1 MFTFL
6 KIMSED
12 SDKDKQLINRIISDE
27 YNSDE
32 DPFNP
37 FVAEDLEQCAFFT
50 DSICDQLFPRTK
62 QIVLAYNS
70 GRWVPRLREPRNLYG
85 ISPAR
90 HLSLIRWPHQCEVIR
105 DRIEHIDWI
114 PREPEPLYH
123 PTGLELEP
131 LFQYPRED
139 TVVYLADEANEESCF
154 VYSRVGGSYP
164 SKQVI
169 AQDWD
174 NTLIFEARFESGNLQ
189 KVVKVS
195 EFEYQLTLRTDL
207 YTTRHTQWYYFRV
220 TNTHA
225 GMPYRFTIV
234 NFTKPTSLYN
244 HGMRPLLYS
253 EVDAKIHQVGW
264 QRTGDEIKYYKNNL
278 GQDGHQYF
286 SLTWTFQFPHDRD
299 TCYFA
304 HCYPYTYSNLQDY
317 LAAIS
322 RDPVRSKFCK
332 IRILCHSLAR
342 NIVYV
347 LTITSPSESGKEA
360 KRKAAVILT
369 ARVHPGETNSSWIMK
384 GFLDYILGNSGNAQL
399 LRDTFIFKV
408 VPMLNP
414 DGVIVGNY
422 RCSLAGQDLN
432 RNYTSDLKE
441 SFPSVWY
448 TRNMIRR
455 VMEERDIL
463 LYCDLHGHSRKENV
477 FMYGCDG
484 GEQVEV
490 PCLHQRIFPLMMS
503 KNCPDKFSFPD
514 CNFKV
519 QKSKEGTGRVVMWK
533 MGIRNSYTLEATF
546 CGSKLGNRG
555 GTHFH
560 TEDLESIGYHFCDA
574 LLDYCDPDKSKYY
587 LCLKELEEMVKQE
600 VKTNSENLNCD
611 SDASVTDAMLDKDSS
626 THVSDSSDSSDT
638 TAHWLKPDTQVKS
651 KKKCMKTK
659 KERNSYLVTL
669 EKNHTNCT
677 QEQVRK
683 AKPSEEN
690 FHSITKNRGNGS
702 KNVSVCLPFSS
713 RSNDVTK
720 VQTSSMALHK
730 ILKEIDPMV
739 KEAIP
744 VAEANYT
751 EQYLSPYFPEQGS
764 DLDWTT
770 VSQPLKHFISQRLF
784 LPPAILKQMCYI
796 GATAGNGAI
805 SGCQLPKVVNRPKV
819 KEKKAQRR
827 VKLPVT
833 ASIKQVGKCFSSE
846 RLIQGAQ
853 DNILENNCLPLGLGE
868 SMSQDATL
876 PKRTNLSS
884 PFIRMTSRSVE
895 KHQGKRVT
903 SCTEK
908 TVTYLDHNAKSSSNR
923 EERKVKRPPLKSARS
938 GQIRTTN
945 QEANVRMIKS
955 CQTQESLQL
964 SLPIVPGAKGRQSNE
979 KCHEGEP
986 QPKAFGQHRADL
998 ATCSNMKGNM
1008 ARPTLSSK
1016 MILLAQHDNRETFRP
1031 DSLLCAIKK
1040 TSAKGL
1046 LCNIE
1051 TKAMAKRKA
1060 LEPGSQTLLTRP
1072 SSRNWV
1078 NFLSGL
1084 EIDANVVKNGTL
1096 QAKIYSQ
1103 PGSIQTGHQRW
1114 EMSGFTSDTLRD

>member
-455 VMEERDIL
+455 VMEERNIL

-574 LLDYCDPDKSKYY
+574 LLDYCDPDKSK
-587 LCLKELEEMVKQE
+587 
-600 VKTNSENLNCD
+600 
-611 SDASVTDAMLDKDSS
+611 
-626 THVSDSSDSSDT
+626 
-638 TAHWLKPDTQVKS
+638 
-651 KKKCMKTK
+651 
-659 KERNSYLVTL
+659 
-669 EKNHTNCT
+669 
-677 QEQVRK
+677 RK

>member
-12 SDKDKQLINRIISDE
+12 SDKDKQLINHIISDE

-85 ISPAR
+85 ISPAG

-114 PREPEPLYH
+114 PREPEALYH

-131 LFQYPRED
+131 LYQYPRD
-139 TVVYLADEANEESCF
+139 GTVVYSADEANEESCF
-154 VYSRVGGSYP
+154 VYSRVGGSFP
-164 SKQVI
+164 SKQVTV
-169 AQDWD
+169 QDWD

-207 YTTRHTQWYYFRV
+207 YTNRHTQWYYFRV
-220 TNTHA
+220 TNTQA

-253 EVDAKIHQVGW
+253 EVDAKIHRVGW
-264 QRTGDEIKYYKNNL
+264 QRTGDEIKYYKNNF

-384 GFLDYILGNSGNAQL
+384 GFLDYILGSSRDARL
-399 LRDTFIFKV
+399 LRDTFVFKV
-408 VPMLNP
+408 IPMLNP

-432 RNYTSDLKE
+432 RNYASDLKE

-455 VMEERDIL
+455 LMEERDIL

-477 FMYGCDG
+477 FMYGCDS
-484 GEQVEV
+484 GEQAEV

-555 GTHFH
+555 GTHFN

-587 LCLKELEEMVKQE
+587 LCLKELEEMVKQQA
-600 VKTNSENLNCD
+600 KTNSENLNCD

-626 THVSDSSDSSDT
+626 THVSDSSDSNDT
-638 TAHWLKPDTQVKS
+638 AAHWLKPDTQ
-651 KKKCMKTK
+651 
-659 KERNSYLVTL
+659 
-669 EKNHTNCT
+669 
-677 QEQVRK
+677 RK
-683 AKPSEEN
+683 AKTSEEN
-690 FHSITKNRGNGS
+690 FHSITKNRGTGS
-702 KNVSVCLPFSS
+702 KNVSVYLPFSS

-739 KEAIP
+739 KEAVP
-744 VAEANYT
+744 AVQANYT
-751 EQYLSPYFPEQGS
+751 EKYLSPYFPEQGL
-764 DLDWTT
+764 DLDWTN

-796 GATAGNGAI
+796 GSTAGNGAI
-805 SGCQLPKVVNRPKV
+805 SGCQLPKVMNRPKV

-833 ASIKQVGKCFSSE
+833 TSIKQVGKCFSSE
-846 RLIQGAQ
+846 RLTQGAEE
-853 DNILENNCLPLGLGE
+853 NILEKNCLPLGLGE

-876 PKRTNLSS
+876 SKRANLYS
-884 PFIRMTSRSVE
+884 PFFKMTSQSVE
-895 KHQGKRVT
+895 KHQGRRVT

-908 TVTYLDHNAKSSSNR
+908 TITL
-923 EERKVKRPPLKSARS
+923 
-938 GQIRTTN
+938 
-945 QEANVRMIKS
+945 
-955 CQTQESLQL
+955 
-964 SLPIVPGAKGRQSNE
+964 PGAKGRQSNE

-986 QPKAFGQHRADL
+986 QPKSFGQHRADL

-1016 MILLAQHDNRETFRP
+1016 MILLSQHDNRETFHP
-1031 DSLLCAIKK
+1031 SSLLCAMKK
-1040 TSAKGL
+1040 TSTKGL
-1046 LCNIE
+1046 LCNSE
-1051 TKAMAKRKA
+1051 TKAVAKRKT

-1084 EIDANVVKNGTL
+1084 EIDANVVKNSTL

-1103 PGSIQTGHQRW
+1103 QGSIQTGHQHW

>member
-114 PREPEPLYH
+114 PHEPEPLYH

-189 KVVKVS
+189 KVVKV
-195 EFEYQLTLRTDL
+195 
-207 YTTRHTQWYYFRV
+207 
-220 TNTHA
+220 
-225 GMPYRFTIV
+225 
-234 NFTKPTSLYN
+234 
-244 HGMRPLLYS
+244 
-253 EVDAKIHQVGW
+253 
-264 QRTGDEIKYYKNNL
+264 
-278 GQDGHQYF
+278 
-286 SLTWTFQFPHDRD
+286 
-299 TCYFA
+299 
-304 HCYPYTYSNLQDY
+304 
-317 LAAIS
+317 
-322 RDPVRSKFCK
+322 
-332 IRILCHSLAR
+332 
-342 NIVYV
+342 
-347 LTITSPSESGKEA
+347 
-360 KRKAAVILT
+360 
-369 ARVHPGETNSSWIMK
+369 
-384 GFLDYILGNSGNAQL
+384 
-399 LRDTFIFKV
+399 
-408 VPMLNP
+408 
-414 DGVIVGNY
+414 
-422 RCSLAGQDLN
+422 
-432 RNYTSDLKE
+432 
-441 SFPSVWY
+441 
-448 TRNMIRR
+448 

-669 EKNHTNCT
+669 EKNHTNYT

-744 VAEANYT
+744 VTEANYT

-846 RLIQGAQ
+846 RLTQGAQ

-908 TVTYLDHNAKSSSNR
+908 TVTYLDHSAKSSSNR

-964 SLPIVPGAKGRQSNE
+964 SLPIVPSAKGRQSNE

-1103 PGSIQTGHQRW
+1103 PGSIQTGH
-1114 EMSGFTSDTLRD
+1114 

>member
-37 FVAEDLEQCAFFT
+37 FVAEDLEQCAIFT

-70 GRWVPRLREPRNLYG
+70 GRWVPRLREPHNLYG
-85 ISPAR
+85 ISPAG

-114 PREPEPLYH
+114 PREPEALYH

-131 LFQYPRED
+131 LYQYPGEG
-139 TVVYLADEANEESCF
+139 TVVYSADEANEESCF
-154 VYSRVGGSYP
+154 VYSRVGGSFP

-207 YTTRHTQWYYFRV
+207 YTNRHTQWYYFRV
-220 TNTHA
+220 TNTQA

-253 EVDAKIHQVGW
+253 EVDAKIHRVGW

-384 GFLDYILGNSGNAQL
+384 GFLDYILGSSGDARL
-399 LRDTFIFKV
+399 LRDTFVFKV

-455 VMEERDIL
+455 LMEERDIL

-484 GEQVEV
+484 GEQAEV

-533 MGIRNSYTLEATF
+533 MGIHNSYTLEATF

-555 GTHFH
+555 GTHFN

-587 LCLKELEEMVKQE
+587 LCLKELEEMVKQQA
-600 VKTNSENLNCD
+600 KTNSENLNCD

-626 THVSDSSDSSDT
+626 THVSDSSDSNDT
-638 TAHWLKPDTQVKS
+638 AAHWLKPDTQ
-651 KKKCMKTK
+651 
-659 KERNSYLVTL
+659 
-669 EKNHTNCT
+669 
-677 QEQVRK
+677 RK
-683 AKPSEEN
+683 AKTLEEN
-690 FHSITKNRGNGS
+690 FHSITKNRGTGS
-702 KNVSVCLPFSS
+702 KNVSVYLPFNS

-739 KEAIP
+739 KEAVP
-744 VAEANYT
+744 AVQANYT
-751 EQYLSPYFPEQGS
+751 EQYLSPYFPEQELGS
-764 DLDWTT
+764 
-770 VSQPLKHFISQRLF
+770 
-784 LPPAILKQMCYI
+784 
-796 GATAGNGAI
+796 TAGKGAI
-805 SGCQLPKVVNRPKV
+805 SGCQLPKVMNRPKV

-833 ASIKQVGKCFSSE
+833 TSIKQVGKCFSSE
-846 RLIQGAQ
+846 RLTQGAEE
-853 DNILENNCLPLGLGE
+853 NILEKNCLPLGLGE

-876 PKRTNLSS
+876 PKRANLYS
-884 PFIRMTSRSVE
+884 PFFKMTSQSVE
-895 KHQGKRVT
+895 KHQGRRVT

-908 TVTYLDHNAKSSSNR
+908 TVTYLDHNAKSSSSR
-923 EERKVKRPPLKSARS
+923 EERKVKNRPPLKSARS
-938 GQIRTTN
+938 CRNRTN
-945 QEANVRMIKS
+945 QETNVRMIKS

-964 SLPIVPGAKGRQSNE
+964 SFPIVPGAKGRQSNE

-986 QPKAFGQHRADL
+986 QPKSFGQHRADL
-998 ATCSNMKGNM
+998 ATCSDMKGNV

-1016 MILLAQHDNRETFRP
+1016 MILLPQHDSRETFHP
-1031 DSLLCAIKK
+1031 ASLLCAMKK
-1040 TSAKGL
+1040 TSTKGL
-1046 LCNIE
+1046 LCNSE
-1051 TKAMAKRKA
+1051 TKAVAKRKT

-1072 SSRNWV
+1072 SSHNWV

-1084 EIDANVVKNGTL
+1084 EIDANVVKNL
-1096 QAKIYSQ
+1096 
-1103 PGSIQTGHQRW
+1103 
-1114 EMSGFTSDTLRD
+1114 TS

>member
-1 MFTFL
+1 M
-6 KIMSED
+6 K
-12 SDKDKQLINRIISDE
+12 
-27 YNSDE
+27 
-32 DPFNP
+32 
-37 FVAEDLEQCAFFT
+37 VGA
-50 DSICDQLFPRTK
+50 
-62 QIVLAYNS
+62 
-70 GRWVPRLREPRNLYG
+70 
-85 ISPAR
+85 
-90 HLSLIRWPHQCEVIR
+90 HCEM
-105 DRIEHIDWI
+105 
-114 PREPEPLYH
+114 L
-123 PTGLELEP
+123 L
-131 LFQYPRED
+131 Q
-139 TVVYLADEANEESCF
+139 ANEESCF

-360 KRKAAVILT
+360 KHKAAVILT

-384 GFLDYILGNSGNAQL
+384 GFLDYILGNSGNARL

-626 THVSDSSDSSDT
+626 
-638 TAHWLKPDTQVKS
+638 WLWIEPLYLRKLCPVLQ
-651 KKKCMKTK
+651 KK
-659 KERNSYLVTL
+659 V
-669 EKNHTNCT
+669 
-677 QEQVRK
+677 
-683 AKPSEEN
+683 
-690 FHSITKNRGNGS
+690 
-702 KNVSVCLPFSS
+702 
-713 RSNDVTK
+713 
-720 VQTSSMALHK
+720 
-730 ILKEIDPMV
+730 
-739 KEAIP
+739 
-744 VAEANYT
+744 
-751 EQYLSPYFPEQGS
+751 
-764 DLDWTT
+764 
-770 VSQPLKHFISQRLF
+770 
-784 LPPAILKQMCYI
+784 
-796 GATAGNGAI
+796 
-805 SGCQLPKVVNRPKV
+805 
-819 KEKKAQRR
+819 
-827 VKLPVT
+827 
-833 ASIKQVGKCFSSE
+833 
-846 RLIQGAQ
+846 
-853 DNILENNCLPLGLGE
+853 
-868 SMSQDATL
+868 
-876 PKRTNLSS
+876 
-884 PFIRMTSRSVE
+884 
-895 KHQGKRVT
+895 
-903 SCTEK
+903 
-908 TVTYLDHNAKSSSNR
+908 
-923 EERKVKRPPLKSARS
+923 
-938 GQIRTTN
+938 
-945 QEANVRMIKS
+945 
-955 CQTQESLQL
+955 
-964 SLPIVPGAKGRQSNE
+964 
-979 KCHEGEP
+979 
-986 QPKAFGQHRADL
+986 
-998 ATCSNMKGNM
+998 
-1008 ARPTLSSK
+1008 
-1016 MILLAQHDNRETFRP
+1016 
-1031 DSLLCAIKK
+1031 
-1040 TSAKGL
+1040 
-1046 LCNIE
+1046 
-1051 TKAMAKRKA
+1051 
-1060 LEPGSQTLLTRP
+1060 
-1072 SSRNWV
+1072 
-1078 NFLSGL
+1078 
-1084 EIDANVVKNGTL
+1084 
-1096 QAKIYSQ
+1096 
-1103 PGSIQTGHQRW
+1103 
-1114 EMSGFTSDTLRD
+1114 

>member
-1 MFTFL
+1 MGSRGYL
-6 KIMSED
+6 SRSVRM
-12 SDKDKQLINRIISDE
+12 
-27 YNSDE
+27 DE
-32 DPFNP
+32 DPFNS

-50 DSICDQLFPRTK
+50 DSICDQLFPWTK
-62 QIVLAYNS
+62 QIVLSYDS

-85 ISPAR
+85 ISPAG

-114 PREPEPLYH
+114 PREPEPLYQ

-131 LFQYPRED
+131 LYQYPREG

-154 VYSRVGGSYP
+154 MYSRVGGSYP

-174 NTLIFEARFESGNLQ
+174 NTLNFEARFESGNLQ

-207 YTTRHTQWYYFRV
+207 YTNRHTQWYYFRV
-220 TNTHA
+220 TNTQA

-253 EVDAKIHQVGW
+253 EVDAKIHRVGW

-322 RDPVRSKFCK
+322 RDPVKSTFCK

-360 KRKAAVILT
+360 KHKAAVILT

-384 GFLDYILGNSGNAQL
+384 GFLDYILGNSGDARL
-399 LRDTFIFKV
+399 LRDTFVFKV

-422 RCSLAGQDLN
+422 RCSLVGQDLN
-432 RNYTSDLKE
+432 RNYKSDLKE

-484 GEQVEV
+484 GEQAEM

-546 CGSKLGNRG
+546 CGSKLGNRE
-555 GTHFH
+555 GTHFN

-587 LCLKELEEMVKQE
+587 LCLKELEEMVKQQA
-600 VKTNSENLNCD
+600 KTNSENLYCD
-611 SDASVTDAMLDKDSS
+611 SDASVTDAILDKDSS
-626 THVSDSSDSSDT
+626 THVSDSSDSNDT
-638 TAHWLKPDTQVKS
+638 AAHWLKPDTQVNS
-651 KKKCMKTK
+651 KKKCLKTK
-659 KERNSYLVTL
+659 KERNSYLESL
-669 EKNHTNCT
+669 EENHTKHT
-677 QEQVRK
+677 QEQMRK
-683 AKPSEEN
+683 AKMSEEN
-690 FHSITKNRGNGS
+690 FHSITKNKGTGS
-702 KNVSVCLPFSS
+702 KNVSVYLPFSS

-739 KEAIP
+739 KEAVP
-744 VAEANYT
+744 AVQANYT
-751 EQYLSPYFPEQGS
+751 EQYLSPYFPEQGL
-764 DLDWTT
+764 DLDWTS

-796 GATAGNGAI
+796 GSTAGNGAI
-805 SGCQLPKVVNRPKV
+805 SGCQLPKVMNRPKV

-833 ASIKQVGKCFSSE
+833 TSIKQVGKCFSSE
-846 RLIQGAQ
+846 RLTQGAEE
-853 DNILENNCLPLGLGE
+853 NVLEKNCLPLGLGE

-876 PKRTNLSS
+876 PKRANLYS
-884 PFIRMTSRSVE
+884 PFFKMTSQSVE
-895 KHQGKRVT
+895 KHQRRGVT

-908 TVTYLDHNAKSSSNR
+908 TLTYLDRYAKSSSSR
-923 EERKVKRPPLKSARS
+923 EERKVKNRSPLKSSRS
-938 GQIRTTN
+938 CRNRTTN
-945 QEANVRMIKS
+945 QGANVRMIKS

-964 SLPIVPGAKGRQSNE
+964 SLPIVPGAKDRESNE

-986 QPKAFGQHRADL
+986 QPKSFGQHRADL

-1016 MILLAQHDNRETFRP
+1016 MILLSQHDNRETFHP
-1031 DSLLCAIKK
+1031 ASLLCAMKK
-1040 TSAKGL
+1040 TSTKGL
-1046 LCNIE
+1046 LCNSE
-1051 TKAMAKRKA
+1051 TKAVAKRKT

-1096 QAKIYSQ
+1096 QAKIYSH
-1103 PGSIQTGHQRW
+1103 PGSIQTGHQLW

>member
-1 MFTFL
+1 M
-6 KIMSED
+6 
-12 SDKDKQLINRIISDE
+12 
-27 YNSDE
+27 Y
-32 DPFNP
+32 
-37 FVAEDLEQCAFFT
+37 
-50 DSICDQLFPRTK
+50 
-62 QIVLAYNS
+62 VL
-70 GRWVPRLREPRNLYG
+70 L
-85 ISPAR
+85 
-90 HLSLIRWPHQCEVIR
+90 LSL
-105 DRIEHIDWI
+105 
-114 PREPEPLYH
+114 
-123 PTGLELEP
+123 
-131 LFQYPRED
+131 
-139 TVVYLADEANEESCF
+139 ANEESCF
-154 VYSRVGGSYP
+154 VYSRVGGSFP

-207 YTTRHTQWYYFRV
+207 YTNRHTQWYYFRV
-220 TNTHA
+220 TNTQA

-253 EVDAKIHQVGW
+253 EVDAKIHRVGW

-384 GFLDYILGNSGNAQL
+384 GFLDYILGSSGDARL
-399 LRDTFIFKV
+399 LRDTFVFKV

-455 VMEERDIL
+455 LMEERDIL

-484 GEQVEV
+484 GEQAEV

-555 GTHFH
+555 GTHFN

-587 LCLKELEEMVKQE
+587 LCLNELEEMVKQQA
-600 VKTNSENLNCD
+600 KTNSENLNCD

-626 THVSDSSDSSDT
+626 THVSDSSDSNDT
-638 TAHWLKPDTQVKS
+638 AAHGLKPDTQ
-651 KKKCMKTK
+651 
-659 KERNSYLVTL
+659 
-669 EKNHTNCT
+669 
-677 QEQVRK
+677 RK
-683 AKPSEEN
+683 AKTLEEN
-690 FHSITKNRGNGS
+690 FHSITKNRGTGS
-702 KNVSVCLPFSS
+702 KNVSVYLPFSS

-739 KEAIP
+739 KEAVP
-744 VAEANYT
+744 AVQANYT
-751 EQYLSPYFPEQGS
+751 EQYLSPYFPEQGL
-764 DLDWTT
+764 DLDWTN

-796 GATAGNGAI
+796 GSTAGNGAI
-805 SGCQLPKVVNRPKV
+805 SGCQLPKVMNRPKV

-833 ASIKQVGKCFSSE
+833 TSIKQVGKCFSSE
-846 RLIQGAQ
+846 RLTQGAEE
-853 DNILENNCLPLGLGE
+853 NILEKNCLPLGLGE
-868 SMSQDATL
+868 IMSQDATL
-876 PKRTNLSS
+876 PKRANLYS
-884 PFIRMTSRSVE
+884 PFFKMTSQSVE
-895 KHQGKRVT
+895 KHQGRRVT

-908 TVTYLDHNAKSSSNR
+908 TVTL
-923 EERKVKRPPLKSARS
+923 L
-938 GQIRTTN
+938 
-945 QEANVRMIKS
+945 
-955 CQTQESLQL
+955 
-964 SLPIVPGAKGRQSNE
+964 GAKGRQSNE
-979 KCHEGEP
+979 RCHEGEP
-986 QPKAFGQHRADL
+986 QPKSFGQHRADL
-998 ATCSNMKGNM
+998 ATCSDMKGNM

-1016 MILLAQHDNRETFRP
+1016 MILLPQHDSRETFHP
-1031 DSLLCAIKK
+1031 ASLLCAMKK
-1040 TSAKGL
+1040 TSTKGL
-1046 LCNIE
+1046 LCNSE
-1051 TKAMAKRKA
+1051 TKAVAKRKT
-1060 LEPGSQTLLTRP
+1060 LEPGSQTVLTRP
-1072 SSRNWV
+1072 SSHNWV

-1084 EIDANVVKNGTL
+1084 EIDANVVKNL
-1096 QAKIYSQ
+1096 
-1103 PGSIQTGHQRW
+1103 
-1114 EMSGFTSDTLRD
+1114 TS

>member
-253 EVDAKIHQVGW
+253 EVDAKIHRVGW

-384 GFLDYILGNSGNAQL
+384 GFLDYILGNSGNARL
-399 LRDTFIFKV
+399 LRDTFVFKV

-587 LCLKELEEMVKQE
+587 LCLKELEEMAKQE

-669 EKNHTNCT
+669 EKNHTNHT

-730 ILKEIDPMV
+730 ILKKIDPMV

-744 VAEANYT
+744 VVEANYT

-764 DLDWTT
+764 DLDWTN

-846 RLIQGAQ
+846 RLTQGAQ

-868 SMSQDATL
+868 SMSQDTTL
-876 PKRTNLSS
+876 PKRANLSS
-884 PFIRMTSRSVE
+884 PFFKMTSRSVE

-945 QEANVRMIKS
+945 QEANVRMMKS

-964 SLPIVPGAKGRQSNE
+964 SLPVVPGAKGRQSNE
-979 KCHEGEP
+979 KYHEGEP

-1016 MILLAQHDNRETFRP
+1016 IILLAQHDNRETFRP
-1031 DSLLCAIKK
+1031 ASLLCAIKK

-1046 LCNIE
+1046 LCDIE

-1103 PGSIQTGHQRW
+1103 PGSIQTGHQHW

>member
-455 VMEERDIL
+455 VMEERNIL

-638 TAHWLKPDTQVKS
+638 TAHWLKPDTQ
-651 KKKCMKTK
+651 
-659 KERNSYLVTL
+659 
-669 EKNHTNCT
+669 
-677 QEQVRK
+677 RK

>member
-32 DPFNP
+32 DPFNS

-50 DSICDQLFPRTK
+50 DSICDQLFPWTK
-62 QIVLAYNS
+62 QIVLSYDS

-85 ISPAR
+85 ISPAG

-114 PREPEPLYH
+114 PREPEPLYQ

-131 LFQYPRED
+131 LYQYPREG

-154 VYSRVGGSYP
+154 MYSRVGGSYP

-174 NTLIFEARFESGNLQ
+174 NTLNFEARFESGNLQ

-207 YTTRHTQWYYFRV
+207 YTNRHTQWYYFRV
-220 TNTHA
+220 TNTQA

-253 EVDAKIHQVGW
+253 EVDAKIHRVGW

-322 RDPVRSKFCK
+322 RDPVKSTFCK

-360 KRKAAVILT
+360 KHKAAVILT

-384 GFLDYILGNSGNAQL
+384 GFLDYILGNSGDARL
-399 LRDTFIFKV
+399 LRDTFVFKV

-422 RCSLAGQDLN
+422 RCSLVGQDLN
-432 RNYTSDLKE
+432 RNYKSDLKE

-484 GEQVEV
+484 GEQAEM

-546 CGSKLGNRG
+546 CGSKLGNRE
-555 GTHFH
+555 GTHFN

-574 LLDYCDPDKSKYY
+574 LLDYCDPDKSK
-587 LCLKELEEMVKQE
+587 
-600 VKTNSENLNCD
+600 
-611 SDASVTDAMLDKDSS
+611 
-626 THVSDSSDSSDT
+626 
-638 TAHWLKPDTQVKS
+638 
-651 KKKCMKTK
+651 
-659 KERNSYLVTL
+659 
-669 EKNHTNCT
+669 
-677 QEQVRK
+677 RK
-683 AKPSEEN
+683 AKMSEEN
-690 FHSITKNRGNGS
+690 FHSITKNKGTGS
-702 KNVSVCLPFSS
+702 KNVSVYLPFSS

-739 KEAIP
+739 KEAVP
-744 VAEANYT
+744 AVQANYT
-751 EQYLSPYFPEQGS
+751 EQYLSPYFPEQGL
-764 DLDWTT
+764 DLDWTS

-796 GATAGNGAI
+796 GSTAGNGAI
-805 SGCQLPKVVNRPKV
+805 SGCQLPKVMNRPKV

-833 ASIKQVGKCFSSE
+833 TSIKQVGKCFSSE
-846 RLIQGAQ
+846 RLTQGAEE
-853 DNILENNCLPLGLGE
+853 NVLEKNCLPLGLGE

-876 PKRTNLSS
+876 PKRANLYS
-884 PFIRMTSRSVE
+884 PFFKMTSQSVE
-895 KHQGKRVT
+895 KHQRRGVT

-908 TVTYLDHNAKSSSNR
+908 TLTYLDRYAKSSSSR
-923 EERKVKRPPLKSARS
+923 EERKVKNRSPLKSSRS
-938 GQIRTTN
+938 CRNRTTN
-945 QEANVRMIKS
+945 QGANVRMIKS

-964 SLPIVPGAKGRQSNE
+964 SLPIVPGAKDRESNE

-986 QPKAFGQHRADL
+986 QPKSFGQHRADL

-1016 MILLAQHDNRETFRP
+1016 MILLSQHDNRETFHP
-1031 DSLLCAIKK
+1031 ASLLCAMKK
-1040 TSAKGL
+1040 TSTKGL
-1046 LCNIE
+1046 LCNSE
-1051 TKAMAKRKA
+1051 TKAVAKRKT

-1096 QAKIYSQ
+1096 QAKIYSH
-1103 PGSIQTGHQRW
+1103 PGSIQTGHQLW

>member
-455 VMEERDIL
+455 VMEERNIL

-764 DLDWTT
+764 
-770 VSQPLKHFISQRLF
+770 
-784 LPPAILKQMCYI
+784 

>member
-37 FVAEDLEQCAFFT
+37 FVAEDLEQCAIFT

-70 GRWVPRLREPRNLYG
+70 GRWVPRLREPHNLYG
-85 ISPAR
+85 ISPAG

-114 PREPEPLYH
+114 PREPEALYH

-131 LFQYPRED
+131 LYQYPGEG
-139 TVVYLADEANEESCF
+139 TVVYSADEANEESCF
-154 VYSRVGGSYP
+154 VYSRVGGSFP

-207 YTTRHTQWYYFRV
+207 YTNRHTQWYYFRV
-220 TNTHA
+220 TNTQA

-253 EVDAKIHQVGW
+253 EVDAKIHRVGW

-384 GFLDYILGNSGNAQL
+384 GFLDYILGSSGDARL
-399 LRDTFIFKV
+399 LRDTFVFKV

-455 VMEERDIL
+455 LMEERDIL

-484 GEQVEV
+484 GEQAEV

-533 MGIRNSYTLEATF
+533 MGIHNSYTLEATF

-555 GTHFH
+555 GTHFN

-587 LCLKELEEMVKQE
+587 LCLKELEEMVKQQA
-600 VKTNSENLNCD
+600 KTNSENLNCD

-626 THVSDSSDSSDT
+626 THVSDSSDSNDT
-638 TAHWLKPDTQVKS
+638 AAHWLKPDTQ
-651 KKKCMKTK
+651 
-659 KERNSYLVTL
+659 
-669 EKNHTNCT
+669 
-677 QEQVRK
+677 RK
-683 AKPSEEN
+683 AKTLEEN
-690 FHSITKNRGNGS
+690 FHSITKNRGTGS
-702 KNVSVCLPFSS
+702 KNVSVYLPFNS

-739 KEAIP
+739 KEAVP
-744 VAEANYT
+744 AVQANYT
-751 EQYLSPYFPEQGS
+751 EQYLSPYFPEQEL
-764 DLDWTT
+764 DLDWTN

-796 GATAGNGAI
+796 GSTAGKGAI
-805 SGCQLPKVVNRPKV
+805 SGCQLPKVMNRPKV

-833 ASIKQVGKCFSSE
+833 TSIKQVGKCFSSE
-846 RLIQGAQ
+846 RLTQGAEE
-853 DNILENNCLPLGLGE
+853 NILEKNCLPLGLGE

-876 PKRTNLSS
+876 PKRANLYS
-884 PFIRMTSRSVE
+884 PFFKMTSQSVE
-895 KHQGKRVT
+895 KHQGRRVT

-908 TVTYLDHNAKSSSNR
+908 IVTL
-923 EERKVKRPPLKSARS
+923 
-938 GQIRTTN
+938 
-945 QEANVRMIKS
+945 
-955 CQTQESLQL
+955 
-964 SLPIVPGAKGRQSNE
+964 PGAKGRQSNE

-986 QPKAFGQHRADL
+986 QPKSFGQHRADL
-998 ATCSNMKGNM
+998 ATCSDMKGNV

-1016 MILLAQHDNRETFRP
+1016 MILLPQHDSRETFHP
-1031 DSLLCAIKK
+1031 ASLLCAMKK
-1040 TSAKGL
+1040 TSTKGL
-1046 LCNIE
+1046 LCNSE
-1051 TKAMAKRKA
+1051 TKAVAKRKT

-1072 SSRNWV
+1072 SSHNWV

-1084 EIDANVVKNGTL
+1084 EIDANVVKNL
-1096 QAKIYSQ
+1096 
-1103 PGSIQTGHQRW
+1103 
-1114 EMSGFTSDTLRD
+1114 TS

>member
-37 FVAEDLEQCAFFT
+37 FVAEDLEQCAIFT

-70 GRWVPRLREPRNLYG
+70 GRWVPRLREPHNLYG
-85 ISPAR
+85 ISPAG

-114 PREPEPLYH
+114 PREPEALYH

-131 LFQYPRED
+131 LYQYPGEG
-139 TVVYLADEANEESCF
+139 TVVYSADEANEESCF
-154 VYSRVGGSYP
+154 VYSRVGGSFP

-207 YTTRHTQWYYFRV
+207 YTNRHTQWYYFRV
-220 TNTHA
+220 TNTQA

-253 EVDAKIHQVGW
+253 EVDAKIHRVGW

-384 GFLDYILGNSGNAQL
+384 GFLDYILGSSGDARL
-399 LRDTFIFKV
+399 LRDTFVFKV

-455 VMEERDIL
+455 LMEERDIL

-484 GEQVEV
+484 GEQAEV

-533 MGIRNSYTLEATF
+533 MGIHNSYTLEATF

-555 GTHFH
+555 GTHFN

-574 LLDYCDPDKSKYY
+574 LLDYCDPDKSK
-587 LCLKELEEMVKQE
+587 
-600 VKTNSENLNCD
+600 
-611 SDASVTDAMLDKDSS
+611 
-626 THVSDSSDSSDT
+626 
-638 TAHWLKPDTQVKS
+638 
-651 KKKCMKTK
+651 
-659 KERNSYLVTL
+659 
-669 EKNHTNCT
+669 
-677 QEQVRK
+677 RK
-683 AKPSEEN
+683 AKTLEEN
-690 FHSITKNRGNGS
+690 FHSITKNRGTGS
-702 KNVSVCLPFSS
+702 KNVSVYLPFNS

-739 KEAIP
+739 KEAVP
-744 VAEANYT
+744 AVQANYT
-751 EQYLSPYFPEQGS
+751 EQYLSPYFPEQEL
-764 DLDWTT
+764 DLDWTN

-796 GATAGNGAI
+796 GSTAGKGAI
-805 SGCQLPKVVNRPKV
+805 SGCQLPKVMNRPKV

-833 ASIKQVGKCFSSE
+833 TSIKQVGKCFSSE
-846 RLIQGAQ
+846 RLTQGAEE
-853 DNILENNCLPLGLGE
+853 NILEKNCLPLGLGE

-876 PKRTNLSS
+876 PKRANLYS
-884 PFIRMTSRSVE
+884 PFFKMTSQSVE
-895 KHQGKRVT
+895 KHQGRRVT

-908 TVTYLDHNAKSSSNR
+908 TVTYLDHNAKSSSSR
-923 EERKVKRPPLKSARS
+923 EERKVKNRPPLKSARS
-938 GQIRTTN
+938 CRNRTN
-945 QEANVRMIKS
+945 QETNVRMIKS

-964 SLPIVPGAKGRQSNE
+964 SFPIVPGAKGRQSNE

-986 QPKAFGQHRADL
+986 QPKSFGQHRADL
-998 ATCSNMKGNM
+998 ATCSDMKGNV

-1016 MILLAQHDNRETFRP
+1016 MILLPQHDSRETFHP
-1031 DSLLCAIKK
+1031 ASLLCAMKK
-1040 TSAKGL
+1040 TSTKGL
-1046 LCNIE
+1046 LCNSE
-1051 TKAMAKRKA
+1051 TKAVAKRKT

-1072 SSRNWV
+1072 SSHNWV

-1084 EIDANVVKNGTL
+1084 EIDANVVKNL
-1096 QAKIYSQ
+1096 
-1103 PGSIQTGHQRW
+1103 
-1114 EMSGFTSDTLRD
+1114 TS

>member
-37 FVAEDLEQCAFFT
+37 FVAEDLEQCAIFT

-70 GRWVPRLREPRNLYG
+70 GRWVPRLREPHNLYG
-85 ISPAR
+85 ISPAG

-114 PREPEPLYH
+114 PREPEALYH

-131 LFQYPRED
+131 LYQYPGEG
-139 TVVYLADEANEESCF
+139 TVVYSADEANEESCF
-154 VYSRVGGSYP
+154 VYSRVGGSFP

-207 YTTRHTQWYYFRV
+207 YTNRHTQWYYFRV
-220 TNTHA
+220 TNTQA

-253 EVDAKIHQVGW
+253 EVDAKIHRVGW

-384 GFLDYILGNSGNAQL
+384 GFLDYILGSSGDARL
-399 LRDTFIFKV
+399 LRDTFVFKV

-455 VMEERDIL
+455 LMEERDIL

-484 GEQVEV
+484 GEQAEV

-533 MGIRNSYTLEATF
+533 MGIHNSYTLEATF

-555 GTHFH
+555 GTHFN

-587 LCLKELEEMVKQE
+587 LCLKELEEMVKQQA
-600 VKTNSENLNCD
+600 KTNSENLNCD

-626 THVSDSSDSSDT
+626 THVSDSSDSNDT
-638 TAHWLKPDTQVKS
+638 AAHWLKPDTQ
-651 KKKCMKTK
+651 
-659 KERNSYLVTL
+659 
-669 EKNHTNCT
+669 
-677 QEQVRK
+677 RK
-683 AKPSEEN
+683 AKTLEEN
-690 FHSITKNRGNGS
+690 FHSITKNRGTGS
-702 KNVSVCLPFSS
+702 KNVSVYLPFNS

-739 KEAIP
+739 KEAVP
-744 VAEANYT
+744 AVQANYT
-751 EQYLSPYFPEQGS
+751 EQYLSPYFPEQELGS
-764 DLDWTT
+764 
-770 VSQPLKHFISQRLF
+770 
-784 LPPAILKQMCYI
+784 
-796 GATAGNGAI
+796 TAGKGAI
-805 SGCQLPKVVNRPKV
+805 SGCQLPKVMNRPKV

-833 ASIKQVGKCFSSE
+833 TSIKQVGKCFSSE
-846 RLIQGAQ
+846 RLTQGAEE
-853 DNILENNCLPLGLGE
+853 NILEKNCLPLGLGE

-876 PKRTNLSS
+876 PKRANLYS
-884 PFIRMTSRSVE
+884 PFFKMTSQSVE
-895 KHQGKRVT
+895 KHQGRRVT

-908 TVTYLDHNAKSSSNR
+908 IVTYLDHNAKSSSSR
-923 EERKVKRPPLKSARS
+923 EERKVKNRPPLKSARS
-938 GQIRTTN
+938 CRNRTN
-945 QEANVRMIKS
+945 QETNVRMIKS

-964 SLPIVPGAKGRQSNE
+964 SFPIVPGAKGRQSNE

-986 QPKAFGQHRADL
+986 QPKSFGQHRADL
-998 ATCSNMKGNM
+998 ATCSDMKGNV

-1016 MILLAQHDNRETFRP
+1016 MILLPQHDSRETFHP
-1031 DSLLCAIKK
+1031 ASLLCAMKK
-1040 TSAKGL
+1040 TSTKGL
-1046 LCNIE
+1046 LCNSE
-1051 TKAMAKRKA
+1051 TKAVAKRKT

-1072 SSRNWV
+1072 SSHNWV

-1084 EIDANVVKNGTL
+1084 EIDANVVKNL
-1096 QAKIYSQ
+1096 
-1103 PGSIQTGHQRW
+1103 
-1114 EMSGFTSDTLRD
+1114 TS

>member
-1 MFTFL
+1 MCTVL

-12 SDKDKQLINRIISDE
+12 SDKDKQLINRIISEE

-50 DSICDQLFPRTK
+50 DSICDQLFPQTK

-70 GRWVPRLREPRNLYG
+70 GRWVPRLREPRSLYG
-85 ISPAR
+85 ISPAG
-90 HLSLIRWPHQCEVIR
+90 HLCLTRWPHQCEVIR

-114 PREPEPLYH
+114 PRKPEPLYQ

-131 LFQYPRED
+131 LYQDSREG
-139 TVVYLADEANEESCF
+139 TVVYLADEGNKEPCF

-164 SKQVI
+164 SKQI
-169 AQDWD
+169 IPQEWG

-207 YTTRHTQWYYFRV
+207 YTNRHTQWYYFQV
-220 TNTHA
+220 TNTQA

-244 HGMRPLLYS
+244 NGMRPLLYS
-253 EVDAKIHQVGW
+253 EVDAKFHRVGW

-286 SLTWTFQFPHDRD
+286 SLTWTFQFPYDQD

-304 HCYPYTYSNLQDY
+304 HCYPYTYSNLQEY

-347 LTITSPSESGKEA
+347 LTITSPSESGKET

-384 GFLDYILGNSGNAQL
+384 GFLDYILGNTRDARL
-399 LRDTFIFKV
+399 LRDTFVFKV

-463 LYCDLHGHSRKENV
+463 LYCDLHGHSGKENV
-477 FMYGCDG
+477 FMYGCDN
-484 GEQVEV
+484 GEQAEV
-490 PCLHQRIFPLMMS
+490 PCLRHRIFPLMMS
-503 KNCPDKFSFPD
+503 KNCPNKFSFPD

-546 CGSKLGNRG
+546 CGSKLGNRR
-555 GTHFH
+555 GTHFN

-587 LCLKELEEMVKQE
+587 LCLKELEEMVKQQA
-600 VKTNSENLNCD
+600 KTNSENLNYD
-611 SDASVTDAMLDKDSS
+611 SDASVTGAMLDKESS
-626 THVSDSSDSSDT
+626 TQASDSSDSNDT
-638 TAHWLKPDTQVKS
+638 ATHCLKPDTQVKS

-659 KERNSYLVTL
+659 KERNSFLETL
-669 EKNHTNCT
+669 GKNHRKHT
-677 QEQVRK
+677 QEQVK
-683 AKPSEEN
+683 KNKTSEEN
-690 FHSITKNRGNGS
+690 FHSIPRNRGNGR
-702 KNVSVCLPFSS
+702 KNDSVCFPISS

-720 VQTSSMALHK
+720 VQTSSMATLHK
-730 ILKEIDPMV
+730 ILKEIDPMM
-739 KEAIP
+739 KEAVP
-744 VAEANYT
+744 AMQANYT
-751 EQYLSPYFPEQGS
+751 EQYLSSYFPEQGS
-764 DLDWTT
+764 DFDWTN

-784 LPPAILKQMCYI
+784 LPPAILKQMCYV
-796 GATAGNGAI
+796 GATAENGTI
-805 SGCQLPKVVNRPKV
+805 TGCQLPKVVNRPKV
-819 KEKKAQRR
+819 KEKKVQRT
-827 VKLPVT
+827 VKLPIT
-833 ASIKQVGKCFSSE
+833 ASVKQVGKCFSSE
-846 RLIQGAQ
+846 RLTQGEE
-853 DNILENNCLPLGLGE
+853 DNILEKNCLPLGLGGR
-868 SMSQDATL
+868 MSQATTL
-876 PKRTNLSS
+876 PKRANLSS
-884 PFIRMTSRSVE
+884 PFFKVTSRSVE
-895 KHQGKRVT
+895 KHQD
-903 SCTEK
+903 
-908 TVTYLDHNAKSSSNR
+908 LDHNTKSSASG
-923 EERKVKRPPLKSARS
+923 EEGKVKDRPPLKSQRS
-938 GQIRTTN
+938 CRNRATN
-945 QEANVRMIKS
+945 QEVNVRMIKP
-955 CQTQESLQL
+955 CQPQESLPL
-964 SLPIVPGAKGRQSNE
+964 SFPIVPGAKGRQSNE
-979 KCHEGEP
+979 KCHEGES
-986 QPKAFGQHRADL
+986 QPKSFGQHRADL
-998 ATCSNMKGNM
+998 PACSNMKGNVP
-1008 ARPTLSSK
+1008 RPRVSST
-1016 MILLAQHDNRETFRP
+1016 MILLPQHNNRETFHQA
-1031 DSLLCAIKK
+1031 SLLRAMKK
-1040 TSAKGL
+1040 TSPKGL
-1046 LCNIE
+1046 LYNTE
-1051 TKAMAKRKA
+1051 TKALAKRKTS
-1060 LEPGSQTLLTRP
+1060 GSQTLCTKP
-1072 SSRNWV
+1072 CNHNWV

-1096 QAKIYSQ
+1096 QAKICSQ
-1103 PGSIQTGHQRW
+1103 PGSIQTGHQHW
-1114 EMSGFTSDTLRD
+1114 EMSGFTSNTLRD

>member
-62 QIVLAYNS
+62 QIVLSYNS

-85 ISPAR
+85 ISPAG

-114 PREPEPLYH
+114 PREPEPLYQ

-131 LFQYPRED
+131 LYQYPREG

-169 AQDWD
+169 AQDLD

-207 YTTRHTQWYYFRV
+207 YTNRHTQWYYFRV
-220 TNTHA
+220 TNTQA

-253 EVDAKIHQVGW
+253 EVDAKIHRVGW

-322 RDPVRSKFCK
+322 RDPVRSTFCK

-360 KRKAAVILT
+360 KPKAAVILT

-384 GFLDYILGNSGNAQL
+384 GFLDYILGNSGDARL
-399 LRDTFIFKV
+399 LRDTFVFKV

-422 RCSLAGQDLN
+422 RCSLVGQDLN
-432 RNYTSDLKE
+432 RNYKSDLKE

-484 GEQVEV
+484 GEQAEV

-519 QKSKEGTGRVVMWK
+519 EKSKEGTGRVVMWK

-546 CGSKLGNRG
+546 CGSKLGNREG
-555 GTHFH
+555 SHFNI
-560 TEDLESIGYHFCDA
+560 EDLESIGYHFCDA

-587 LCLKELEEMVKQE
+587 LCLKELEEMVKQQA
-600 VKTNSENLNCD
+600 KTNSENLNCG
-611 SDASVTDAMLDKDSS
+611 SEASVTDAILDKDSS
-626 THVSDSSDSSDT
+626 THISDSSDSSDT
-638 TAHWLKPDTQVKS
+638 AAHWLKPNTQR
-651 KKKCMKTK
+651 KTK
-659 KERNSYLVTL
+659 T
-669 EKNHTNCT
+669 
-677 QEQVRK
+677 
-683 AKPSEEN
+683 SEEN
-690 FHSITKNRGNGS
+690 FHSITKNRGTGS
-702 KNVSVCLPFSS
+702 KNVSVYLPFSS

-730 ILKEIDPMV
+730 ILKEIEPMV
-739 KEAIP
+739 KEAVP
-744 VAEANYT
+744 AVQANYT
-751 EQYLSPYFPEQGS
+751 EQCLSPYFSEQGLGAANREFRKGVLQVKEEQIQHLW
-764 DLDWTT
+764 DLDWTN

-796 GATAGNGAI
+796 GSTAGNGAI
-805 SGCQLPKVVNRPKV
+805 SGCQLPKVMNRPKV

-833 ASIKQVGKCFSSE
+833 TSIKQVGKCFSSE
-846 RLIQGAQ
+846 RLTQGAEE
-853 DNILENNCLPLGLGE
+853 NVLEKNCLPLGLGE
-868 SMSQDATL
+868 IMSQDATL
-876 PKRTNLSS
+876 PKRANLYS
-884 PFIRMTSRSVE
+884 PFFKMTSQSVE
-895 KHQGKRVT
+895 KHQGRRVT

-908 TVTYLDHNAKSSSNR
+908 TVTL
-923 EERKVKRPPLKSARS
+923 
-938 GQIRTTN
+938 
-945 QEANVRMIKS
+945 
-955 CQTQESLQL
+955 
-964 SLPIVPGAKGRQSNE
+964 PGAKGRESNE

-986 QPKAFGQHRADL
+986 QPESFGYHRADL

-1008 ARPTLSSK
+1008 SRPTLSSK
-1016 MILLAQHDNRETFRP
+1016 MILLSQHDNRETFHP
-1031 DSLLCAIKK
+1031 ASLLCAMKK
-1040 TSAKGL
+1040 TSTKGL
-1046 LCNIE
+1046 LCNSE
-1051 TKAMAKRKA
+1051 TKVVAKRKT

-1103 PGSIQTGHQRW
+1103 PGSIQTGRQHW

>member
-70 GRWVPRLREPRNLYG
+70 GRWVPQLREPRNLYG

-253 EVDAKIHQVGW
+253 EVNAKIHRVGW

-384 GFLDYILGNSGNAQL
+384 GFLDYILGNSGDARL
-399 LRDTFIFKV
+399 LRDTFVFKV

-587 LCLKELEEMVKQE
+587 LCLKELEEMAKQE
-600 VKTNSENLNCD
+600 VKTHSENLNCD

-669 EKNHTNCT
+669 EKNHANYT

-744 VAEANYT
+744 VVEANYT

-764 DLDWTT
+764 DLDWTN

-833 ASIKQVGKCFSSE
+833 ASIKQVGKCF
-846 RLIQGAQ
+846 
-853 DNILENNCLPLGLGE
+853 
-868 SMSQDATL
+868 
-876 PKRTNLSS
+876 
-884 PFIRMTSRSVE
+884 
-895 KHQGKRVT
+895 
-903 SCTEK
+903 
-908 TVTYLDHNAKSSSNR
+908 
-923 EERKVKRPPLKSARS
+923 
-938 GQIRTTN
+938 
-945 QEANVRMIKS
+945 
-955 CQTQESLQL
+955 
-964 SLPIVPGAKGRQSNE
+964 
-979 KCHEGEP
+979 
-986 QPKAFGQHRADL
+986 RADL
-998 ATCSNMKGNM
+998 ATCSNMKGNV
-1008 ARPTLSSK
+1008 ARPTLSCK
-1016 MILLAQHDNRETFRP
+1016 RILLAQHDDRETFRP
-1031 DSLLCAIKK
+1031 ASLLCAIKK

-1060 LEPGSQTLLTRP
+1060 LEPGSQTLLTSP

-1103 PGSIQTGHQRW
+1103 PGSIQTGHQHW

>member
-638 TAHWLKPDTQVKS
+638 TAHWLKPDTQ
-651 KKKCMKTK
+651 
-659 KERNSYLVTL
+659 
-669 EKNHTNCT
+669 
-677 QEQVRK
+677 RK

>member
-50 DSICDQLFPRTK
+50 DSICDELFPRTK

-85 ISPAR
+85 ISPAG
-90 HLSLIRWPHQCEVIR
+90 HLCLIRWPHQCEVIR
-105 DRIEHIDWI
+105 ERIEHIDWI

-131 LFQYPRED
+131 LYQYPRESM
-139 TVVYLADEANEESCF
+139 VVYLADEANEESCF

-207 YTTRHTQWYYFRV
+207 YTNRHTQWYYFRV
-220 TNTHA
+220 TNTQA

-253 EVDAKIHQVGW
+253 EVDAKIHRVGW
-264 QRTGDEIKYYKNNL
+264 QRTGDEIKYYKNNF

-347 LTITSPSESGKEA
+347 LTITSPSESGKDA

-384 GFLDYILGNSGNAQL
+384 GFLDYILGSSGDARL
-399 LRDTFIFKV
+399 LRDTFVFKV

-477 FMYGCDG
+477 FMYGCDS
-484 GEQVEV
+484 GEQAEV

-514 CNFKV
+514 CDFKV

-546 CGSKLGNRG
+546 CGSKLGNRE
-555 GTHFH
+555 GTHFN

-587 LCLKELEEMVKQE
+587 LCLKELEEMVKQQA
-600 VKTNSENLNCD
+600 KTNSENLNCD

-626 THVSDSSDSSDT
+626 THVSDSSDSNDT
-638 TAHWLKPDTQVKS
+638 AAHQLKPDTQ
-651 KKKCMKTK
+651 
-659 KERNSYLVTL
+659 
-669 EKNHTNCT
+669 
-677 QEQVRK
+677 
-683 AKPSEEN
+683 
-690 FHSITKNRGNGS
+690 
-702 KNVSVCLPFSS
+702 VSVCLPFSS

-730 ILKEIDPMV
+730 ILKEIDPRV
-739 KEAIP
+739 KEAAP
-744 VAEANYT
+744 AVQVNYT
-751 EQYLSPYFPEQGS
+751 EQYLSPYLPEQGL
-764 DLDWTT
+764 DLDWTN

-819 KEKKAQRR
+819 KEKKAQQR

-833 ASIKQVGKCFSSE
+833 ASINSE
-846 RLIQGAQ
+846 RLTQGAE
-853 DNILENNCLPLGLGE
+853 DNILENKCLPLGLGE

-876 PKRTNLSS
+876 PKRANLSS
-884 PFIRMTSRSVE
+884 PFFKMTSRSVE
-895 KHQGKRVT
+895 KHQGRRDT

-908 TVTYLDHNAKSSSNR
+908 TVTYLDHNAKSSSSR
-923 EERKVKRPPLKSARS
+923 EERGVKNRSPLKSARS
-938 GQIRTTN
+938 GRIRTTN
-945 QEANVRMIKS
+945 QETNVRMIKS

-964 SLPIVPGAKGRQSNE
+964 SLPIVPGAKGRQFNE

-986 QPKAFGQHRADL
+986 QPKSFGQHRADL

-1008 ARPTLSSK
+1008 AEPTLSSK
-1016 MILLAQHDNRETFRP
+1016 MILLSQHDNRETFHQA
-1031 DSLLCAIKK
+1031 SLLCAIKK

-1046 LCNIE
+1046 LCDSE
-1051 TKAMAKRKA
+1051 TKAVVKRKT

-1072 SSRNWV
+1072 SSHNWL

-1103 PGSIQTGHQRW
+1103 PGSIQTGPHT
-1114 EMSGFTSDTLRD
+1114 GK